1 MFFNLFFIYILEK
14 ERRIHAEKTLQT
26 ILTMIQSFVNQV
38 QQNTNQIA
46 DRTKVSMQIKELESI
61 VDLFV
66 K

>member
-1 MFFNLFFIYILEK
+1 MFFNLLFIYILEK

-26 ILTMIQSFVNQV
+26 ILTMIQNFVNQV